1 MGDTPKFS
9 TDFIKKIN
17 RKKYSKKLKR
27 MIIIPVIVFIAV
39 LFCTGQYGFL
49 KIFRLHKKIVSAE
62 KEIDRLKVQAVD
74 YQWEISKLKND
85 SVYIKLYASEIYGY
99 GKAGQTI
106 IQFIPPI
113 ADTTR

>member
-9 TDFIKKIN
+9 TDFINKIN

-27 MIIIPVIVFIAV
+27 MINLRLFVFMG
-39 LFCTGQYGFL
+39 FFFGPGDFGFL
-49 KIFRLHKKIVSAE
+49 NISPLKKKIDSAE

-74 YQWEISKLKND
+74 YQWEINKLKND

-106 IQFIPPI
+106 IQFIPPL